1 MSMPKS
7 FAEIFDCSAVIFDL
21 DGTLVD
27 TAQDIVAA
35 TDALLAECGHAPIGF
50 AAGRRLIGDGARTLV
65 QQAFLASGAPAP
77 DIDAATARWFEI
89 YGESL
94 ASFSKP
100 YPHVAPTLAA
110 LRKRGRKLGVCTNKA
125 DALAVR
131 LLELLD
137 LAGSFDAVVGG
148 DVPHRKPDP
157 RHLLATAERIGVLP
171 RACLMVGDSPN
182 DAAAA
187 KAARMPIVV
196 VDWGYSSIVPAALG
210 GDAVIGDFS
219 ELEALVA

>member
-1 MSMPKS
+1 MPKI
-7 FAEIFDCSAVIFDL
+7 FAESFDCSAVIFDL

-35 TDALLAECGHAPIGF
+35 VDALLAEYDRAPIGF
-50 AAGRRLIGDGARTLV
+50 AAGRRLIGDGARVLV
-65 QQAFLASGAPAP
+65 QRAFLASGAPAP
-77 DIDAATARWFEI
+77 DVDAATARWFEI
-89 YGESL
+89 YGSAL

-100 YPHVAPTLAA
+100 YPNVAATLAA

-125 DALAVR
+125 DALAIR
-131 LLELLD
+131 LLETLD
-137 LAGSFDAVVGG
+137 LAGHFDAIVGG

-157 RHLLATAERIGVLP
+157 RHLLATAERLGVP
-171 RACLMVGDSPN
+171 PGSCLMVGDSPN

-196 VDWGYSSIVPAALG
+196 VDWGYSSIVPTALG
-210 GDAVIGDFS
+210 GDALIGDFA
-219 ELEALVA
+219 ELGGLVA